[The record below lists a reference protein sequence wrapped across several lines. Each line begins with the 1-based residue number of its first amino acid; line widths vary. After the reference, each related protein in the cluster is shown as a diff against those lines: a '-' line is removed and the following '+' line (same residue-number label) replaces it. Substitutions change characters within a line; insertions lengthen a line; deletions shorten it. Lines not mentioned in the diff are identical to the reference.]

1 MKDVAIDLEELSDA
15 EFVAKYNKTKEEIKA
30 ALGESVAGDD
40 HVNRNEKL
48 KRMGAKPLSILDKFK
63 IMPSQ
68 AKAMTKGDS
77 EDDLLHYNK
86 MKSTNEDAQFNED
99 MVQMRR
105 IAGLIK

>member
-1 MKDVAIDLEELSDA
+1 MR
-15 EFVAKYNKTKEEIKA
+15 A
-30 ALGESVAGDD
+30 ALAEGFDD
-40 HVNRNEKL
+40 HVNKDEKL
-48 KRMGAKPLSILDKFK
+48 KRMGAKELSTLDKLK

-68 AKAMTKGDS
+68 IKAFTKGDS

-99 MVQMRR
+99 MIQMRR